1 MNGFM
6 AHQSYL
12 LGLIGEGVQPSL
24 TPPMHEQEGAAQNLR
39 LVYRPI
45 DLTELHLPATDVERL
60 LHSGAELG
68 FDAFNITYPCKQVVL
83 EYLDDIDPAAQ
94 RLGSCNT
101 VLIDDG
107 KLVGFNTDR
116 SGFASGL
123 CRELPDAD
131 LSDVV
136 LLGAGGAGSAVADAL
151 AGAGV
156 SRLSIID
163 PKPDRAE
170 ALIEQLYAAA
180 PTEQHLEIRV
190 GGPEHSAQWLSQATG
205 LVNASPIGM
214 FSHPGIPIEPES
226 LHPRLWVA
234 DIVYRPA
241 ETALI
246 QTARSLGCAV
256 MPGKAMAVGQAAD
269 TFQLVTGLQPDR
281 DRMRRHLEAL
291 IDEENP
297 QGHFKEYV

>member
-6 AHQSYL
+6 AQRSYL
-12 LGLIGEGVQPSL
+12 LGLIGEGVRPSL

-39 LVYRPI
+39 YVYRPI
-45 DLTELHLPATDVERL
+45 DLTELQLSAADVGRL
-60 LHSGAELG
+60 LRHGIELG
-68 FDAFNITYPCKQVVL
+68 FDAFNITHPCKRIVL
-83 EYLDDIDPAAQ
+83 DYLDDVDPAAQ
-94 RLGSCNT
+94 RLGACNT
-101 VLIDDG
+101 VLIRNG
-107 KLVGFNTDR
+107 NLIGYNTDR

-123 CRELPDAD
+123 QFVLPNAELH
-131 LSDVV
+131 DVV

-151 AGAGV
+151 VGAGV

-163 PKPDRAE
+163 PEPERGE
-170 ALIEQLYAAA
+170 GLIDQLYAASSA
-180 PTEQHLEIRV
+180 DHDLEIRI
-190 GGPEHSAQWLSQATG
+190 GAPDDAAAWLTNATG

-214 FSHPGIPIEPES
+214 FSHPGMPVAPDA
-226 LHPRLWVA
+226 LHSGLWVA

-246 QTARSLGCAV
+246 HAARGLGCEV

-281 DRMRRHLEAL
+281 TRMREHLDAL
-291 IDEENP
+291 IDEEEL
-297 QGHFKEYV
+297 QGRFKEQA

>member
-1 MNGFM
+1 MG
-6 AHQSYL
+6 QQRYL
-12 LGLIGEGVQPSL
+12 LGLIGDGVRPSL

-45 DLTELHLPATDVERL
+45 DLTELELPASDVGRL
-60 LHSGAELG
+60 LQNGAELG
-68 FDAFNITYPCKQVVL
+68 FDAFNITHPCKRTVL
-83 EYLDDIDPAAQ
+83 EYLDDVDPAAK
-94 RLGSCNT
+94 RLGACNT
-101 VLIDDG
+101 VLIRDG
-107 KLVGFNTDR
+107 KLVGYNTDR
-116 SGFASGL
+116 SGFTSGL
-123 CRELPDAD
+123 DFALPEAD
-131 LSDVV
+131 LEDVV

-151 AGAGV
+151 VGAGV

-163 PKPDRAE
+163 PEPGRAE
-170 ALIEQLYAAA
+170 ALIEQLYWAA
-180 PTEQHLEIRV
+180 PAGYQLEIRV
-190 GGPEHSAQWLSQATG
+190 GTPDHTVQWVSKATG

-214 FSHPGIPIEPES
+214 FSHPGMPLDPAA

-246 QTARSLGCAV
+246 QAARTLGCAV

-281 DRMRRHLEAL
+281 DRMRKHLDAL
-291 IDEENP
+291 IDEEEL
-297 QGHFKEYV
+297 QGRLKE